1 MALLVAKPAAGKNLH
16 GVIARSTDCRST
28 QKLMPNTNSW
38 NSQRAILLVITLAL
52 LAWGIYHAAGA
63 YFGGF
68 GNENLQHDFR
78 RSLVVLGFMIL
89 FLGGWWWLLLSAK
102 AKDSRTDRRQ

>member
-1 MALLVAKPAAGKNLH
+1 MPKPKW
-16 GVIARSTDCRST
+16 
-28 QKLMPNTNSW
+28 W
-38 NSQRAILLVITLAL
+38 NSQWTLLLVITLAL

-78 RSLVVLGFMIL
+78 RSLVVLGCMAL
-89 FLGGWWWLLLSAK
+89 FLGGWWWLMLTAK
-102 AKDSRTDRRQ
+102 PKDSRTDRRP